1 MLYLLDS
8 AGGAVAPTYEVRFVP
23 KEAVTHHL
31 DQKSTLQ
38 DRYVSY
44 KVGIVLT
51 HNMYLAT
58 YKRERVTCFIDMLVS
73 TYVEK

>member
-44 KVGIVLT
+44 KVGIV
-51 HNMYLAT
+51 
-58 YKRERVTCFIDMLVS
+58 KRHSTNTQYESGHIQERKSHMFH
-73 TYVEK
+73 